1 MNCSYDALYFG
12 DDGYIVRCKSCGHF
26 QLAYASIMLTLNAGD
41 FEVLR
46 HIVATRAQEALPQ
59 PFEPACKTVV
69 IQTPATGVFILLTPA
84 ETRRF
89 AIILEEA
96 DTEAKALSLLGL
108 FA

>member
-12 DDGYIVRCKSCGHF
+12 DDGYIVRCKSCSHF
-26 QLAYASIMLTLNAGD
+26 QLAYASIMLTLNADD

-46 HIVATRAQEALPQ
+46 QIVTRRSEEAVPQ
-59 PFEPACKTVV
+59 PFETATKSVV

-84 ETRRF
+84 EARRF